1 MEAPTI
7 SVVIPSYNMSAY
19 IQSAICSVL
28 GGEFANCEVLVV
40 DDGSIDNTPALVKQ
54 FTSQK
59 SAKYDDRVRYF
70 RQENAGKSAALN
82 RVLGEIRGEYVAIL
96 DADDQLP
103 PNGLVD
109 RYSPV
114 DVSTGEAPELVIGG
128 FEVFRE
134 EKRLGQREA
143 PSQINS
149 EVLSQKFFFSY
160 KTPFHLNSCLIDRS
174 LLERV
179 GLFDE
184 RLKRAQDQ
192 DYSLRLLSEVGKIAI
207 ADSIVYRYRKYRAAF
222 WERVRYRLKNL
233 RYRPQMVC
241 KHTSGIEKVAAVTF
255 GGACDLGKLLYE
267 IGGSYHD

>member
-103 PNGLVD
+103 PNG
-109 RYSPV
+109 P
-114 DVSTGEAPELVIGG
+114 
-128 FEVFRE
+128 
-134 EKRLGQREA
+134 
-143 PSQINS
+143 
-149 EVLSQKFFFSY
+149 
-160 KTPFHLNSCLIDRS
+160 
-174 LLERV
+174 
-179 GLFDE
+179 
-184 RLKRAQDQ
+184 
-192 DYSLRLLSEVGKIAI
+192 
-207 ADSIVYRYRKYRAAF
+207 
-222 WERVRYRLKNL
+222 
-233 RYRPQMVC
+233 
-241 KHTSGIEKVAAVTF
+241 
-255 GGACDLGKLLYE
+255 AC
-267 IGGSYHD
+267 